1 MMLSCD
7 GVSSFCKLT
16 IYKTRRE
23 PPPSGSVVWLVVV
36 WLVVLSSGRFP
47 SRSNQTTKQP
57 KFQTTLPEGGGSL
70 RVLSIED
77 LEKDE
82 TSSRESIKPDSFIIS
97 DVARSTYVTSQ
108 LQGVWSVTL
117 CDTQVDV
124 PEIDSEH
131 KVIITVR

>member
-1 MMLSCD
+1 M
-7 GVSSFCKLT
+7 GA
-16 IYKTRRE
+16 
-23 PPPSGSVVWLVVV
+23 
-36 WLVVLSSGRFP
+36 
-47 SRSNQTTKQP
+47 
-57 KFQTTLPEGGGSL
+57 SL

-82 TSSRESIKPDSFIIS
+82 TPSRESSKPDSFIIS

-124 PEIDSEH
+124 SEIDSEH
-131 KVIITVR
+131 KVIRL